1 VAAEDAIVAAAL
13 EKRYGQVQALAGRS
27 AGAGADAGTR
37 RRGDTVKRRRR

>member
-27 AGAGADAGTR
+27 AGADAGTR